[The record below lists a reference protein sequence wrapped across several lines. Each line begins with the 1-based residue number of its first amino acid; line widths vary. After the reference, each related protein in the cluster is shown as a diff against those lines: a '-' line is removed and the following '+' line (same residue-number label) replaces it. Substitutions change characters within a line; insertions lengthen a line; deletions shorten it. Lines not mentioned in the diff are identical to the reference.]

1 MHRVGAWAC
10 RAGPGGGGWIAALEA
25 RNGALWGKVEWTE
38 RGREAGTTSR
48 EYRYLS
54 PVFLHSKDSPQ
65 RILQLL
71 SAGLTNSPNLRM
83 TALNRNACLMGRQA
97 ARGDDMT
104 SIREITQVLAVEAIE
119 ALKAERDSAQ
129 SPSLEKFVPPGPD

>member
-1 MHRVGAWAC
+1 MGLPR
-10 RAGPGGGGWIAALEA
+10 
-25 RNGALWGKVEWTE
+25 
-38 RGREAGTTSR
+38 
-48 EYRYLS
+48 LS

-104 SIREITQVLAVEAIE
+104 SIREITQVLALDEGTTIA
-119 ALKAERDSAQ
+119 
-129 SPSLEKFVPPGPD
+129 